1 MVCDIWHKYH
11 LWYFKIVPNFTR
23 LTAREII
30 YNNYFEISLVVFMP
44 NITINH
50 AITSTNT
57 NIIFKDWR
65 MKANEEITHITSI
78 HPKILTLNSL
88 ALM

>member
-1 MVCDIWHKYH
+1 
-11 LWYFKIVPNFTR
+11 
-23 LTAREII
+23 
-30 YNNYFEISLVVFMP
+30 MP

-57 NIIFKDWR
+57 NI

-88 ALM
+88 AMM